1 LTAFVLFLVVV
12 LEGCGSGGS
21 GGSQQK
27 EQQDSV
33 GGVGDQP
40 AEGALDTTNANGKEE
55 PGKPIK
61 ATTGHENLAELE
73 MEAAEATKRER
84 DKLVEHEKAI
94 REQAKLNE
102 AEVIRKKEQTTA
114 KQKAYESAQANRK
127 QQEETLKKQTA
138 DAQAARADA
147 DKAKLDR
154 EAAEQEITKLKEAAA
169 TAKKEY
175 EAARVAEQSALRLSV
190 DTTNA
195 ASGEIEKQTDDM
207 AGNKLAVLTP
217 KGSFLDQSEGLSSVY
232 RHHHHHLVDD
242 GSSDA

>member
-1 LTAFVLFLVVV
+1 LFLVVV
-12 LEGCGSGGS
+12 LEGCGS
-21 GGSQQK
+21 QK
-27 EQQDSV
+27 NEQKDSV
-33 GGVGDQP
+33 GGAGDLP
-40 AEGALDTTNANGKEE
+40 AEGDLDTTNENGKAE
-55 PGKPIK
+55 PGAPIK

-84 DKLVEHEKAI
+84 EKLLEHQKAI
-94 REQAKLNE
+94 REQAKLL
-102 AEVIRKKEQTTA
+102 EVEVVRKREQTTA
-114 KQKAYESAQANRK
+114 TQKAYDSAQDSRK
-127 QQEETLKKQTA
+127 QQEEALKKQTA
-138 DAQAARADA
+138 DAQAARTHA

-154 EAAEQEITKLKEAAA
+154 EMAEQELPKLQDAAA

-207 AGNKLAVLTP
+207 AGNKLAVLSSR
-217 KGSFLDQSEGLSSVY
+217 GSFLDESEGLSSVY
-232 RHHHHHLVDD
+232 RHHLVDD